1 MIQTAR
7 VRAIMVLANRDVAEN
22 TPIFL
27 IKHSRE
33 KITKQIPAN
42 TYSKVS

>member
-1 MIQTAR
+1 M
-7 VRAIMVLANRDVAEN
+7 LANRDVDEN

-27 IKHSRE
+27 IYASKE

-42 TYSKVS
+42 TYSTVGISH

>member
-1 MIQTAR
+1 M
-7 VRAIMVLANRDVAEN
+7 LANRDVAEN

-27 IKHSRE
+27 TNASIE

-42 TYSKVS
+42 TYSTVGLSHLNA